1 MDAGITIAIISGLF
15 TFAGVI
21 ITVWSG
27 NSKTVYR
34 IEQLEKRVQTHN
46 NLIERMYKIE
56 KRVDIH
62 DEKINELQK

>member
-27 NSKTVYR
+27 NLKTVYR
-34 IEQLEKRVQTHN
+34 IKQLEKRVQTHN
-46 NLIERMYKIE
+46 NLIARMYKVEERI
-56 KRVDIH
+56 DIY
-62 DEKINELQK
+62 DEKIKDLQK